1 MWGGKTPCARN
12 DRHLV
17 SLRGAAGNEAILVL
31 LDNTMIIIDGSQG
44 EGGGQILR
52 TSLAL
57 SIWTQQPIRIEHIRA
72 KRAKPGLLRQ
82 HLTAV
87 QAAVAISNGQ
97 AKGAELGSRALTFSP
112 GSVQGGDYRFAIGTA
127 GSCTLVLQTILFPL
141 LLADRES
148 TVTITGGT
156 HNPGAPP
163 VDFLQRAF
171 LPLLTRMGTTLEVTL
186 KKHGFFPGGG
196 GEIVA
201 RIQPCPILQGLE
213 LRERGERRRSSAE
226 AYIASLPVHI
236 AERELKT
243 VGELMSW
250 RKEQLFV
257 RGVSGHNGIGNAL
270 GITLEH
276 EHVTE
281 VFTGFGA
288 RGVSAETV
296 AKTACDEALDYIAS
310 NAAVGSHLADQLL
323 LPLALAGS
331 GRFTMPAPTQH
342 FTTNATVIKTFLPV
356 RIRVGKKEKNLYEV
370 FIDSNQKRT

>member
-1 MWGGKTPCARN
+1 
-12 DRHLV
+12 
-17 SLRGAAGNEAILVL
+17 
-31 LDNTMIIIDGSQG
+31 MIIIDGSEG

-57 SIWTQQPIRIEHIRA
+57 SIWTQQPVCIQHIRA

-97 AKGAELGSRALTFSP
+97 AQGAELGSRTLTFSP
-112 GSVQGGDYRFAIGTA
+112 GKVQGGDYRFAIGTA
-127 GSCTLVLQTILFPL
+127 GSCTLVLQTILCPL
-141 LLADRES
+141 LLAERES

-156 HNPGAPP
+156 HNPGAPS

-171 LPLLTRMGTTLEVTL
+171 FPLLARIGVDVQVTL
-186 KKHGFFPGGG
+186 KKYGFYPGGG

-201 RIQPCPILQGLE
+201 RIQPSPTLQGIE
-213 LRERGERRRSSAE
+213 LCERGERQRSFAE

-257 RGVSGHNGIGNAL
+257 RGLSGQHGVGNVL
-270 GITLEH
+270 NITLEH

-281 VFTGFGA
+281 VFTGFGE

-296 AKTACDEALDYIAS
+296 AKTACDEALEYIAS
-310 NAAVGSHLADQLL
+310 NAAVGLHLADQLL
-323 LPLALAGS
+323 LPLALSGS
-331 GRFTMPAPTQH
+331 GRFNMPTPTQH
-342 FTTNATVIKTFLPV
+342 FTTNAAVVETFLPI
-356 RIRVGKKEKNLYEV
+356 RIRLEKKEKNLYEV
-370 FIDSNQKRT
+370 FINSNQKRT

>member
-1 MWGGKTPCARN
+1 MRLLRCARN
-12 DRHLV
+12 DRHPL
-17 SLRGAAGNEAILVL
+17 SLRGVVRDKAIFVL
-31 LDNTMIIIDGSQG
+31 MDNIMVIIDGSQG

-57 SIWTQQPIRIEHIRA
+57 SIWTQQPVRLEHIRA

-97 AKGAELGSRALTFSP
+97 AKGAELGSQALTFSP
-112 GSVQGGDYRFAIGTA
+112 GKVQGGDYRFAIGTA
-127 GSCTLVLQTILFPL
+127 GSCTLVLQTILLPL
-141 LLADRES
+141 LLAKRES
-148 TVTITGGT
+148 TITITGGT

-171 LPLLTRMGTTLEVTL
+171 LPLLARMGAPVEVTL
-186 KKHGFFPGGG
+186 KKYGFFPGGG
-196 GEIVA
+196 GEMVA
-201 RIQPCPILQGLE
+201 RIQPCPTLQGIE
-213 LRERGERRRSSAE
+213 LHERGERRHSFAE

-243 VGELMSW
+243 VGELMGW
-250 RKEQLFV
+250 RKDQLFV
-257 RGVSGHNGIGNAL
+257 RGLSGHNGIGNAL
-270 GITLEH
+270 SITLEH

-281 VFTGFGA
+281 VIIGFGE

-310 NAAVGSHLADQLL
+310 NAAVGLHLADQLL
-323 LPLALAGS
+323 LPLALAS
-331 GRFTMPAPTQH
+331 RGRFTMPAPTQH
-342 FTTNATVIKTFLPV
+342 FTTNAAVIKKFLAV
-356 RIRVGKKEKNLYEV
+356 GIRVEHKERDLYEAQV
-370 FIDSNQKRT
+370 ENR

>member
-1 MWGGKTPCARN
+1 
-12 DRHLV
+12 
-17 SLRGAAGNEAILVL
+17 
-31 LDNTMIIIDGSQG
+31 MIIIDGSLG

-57 SIWTQQPIRIEHIRA
+57 SIWTQQPVRIEHIRA

-112 GSVQGGDYRFAIGTA
+112 GKVQGGDCRFAIGTA

-141 LLADRES
+141 LLAKRES

-156 HNPGAPP
+156 HNPSAPP
-163 VDFLQRAF
+163 IDFLQRAF
-171 LPLLTRMGTTLEVTL
+171 LPLLTRMGVPVEVTL

-201 RIQPCPILQGLE
+201 HILPCPTLQGLE
-213 LRERGERRRSSAE
+213 LCERGERRRSFAE
-226 AYIASLPVHI
+226 AYIASLPSRI

-250 RKEQLFV
+250 KKEQLFM
-257 RGVSGHNGIGNAL
+257 RGVSGQNGIGNAL

-276 EHVTE
+276 EYVAE
-281 VFTGFGA
+281 VFTGFGE
-288 RGVSAETV
+288 RGVSAEAV

-310 NAAVGSHLADQLL
+310 NAAVGPHLADQLL

-342 FTTNATVIKTFLPV
+342 FTTNAAVIEKFLPV
-356 RIRVGKKEKNLYEV
+356 RLRVKQERHNLYTAV
-370 FIDSNQKRT
+370 VVS

>member
-1 MWGGKTPCARN
+1 
-12 DRHLV
+12 
-17 SLRGAAGNEAILVL
+17 
-31 LDNTMIIIDGSQG
+31 MIIIDGSQG

-127 GSCTLVLQTILFPL
+127 GSCTLVLQTILLPL
-141 LLADRES
+141 LLAERES

-156 HNPGAPP
+156 HNPSAPP

-171 LPLLTRMGTTLEVTL
+171 LPLLARMGATVEVTL

-196 GEIVA
+196 GEIVT
-201 RIQPCPILQGLE
+201 RIQPCPTLQGIE
-213 LRERGERRRSSAE
+213 LCERGERRRSFAE

-236 AERELKT
+236 GERELKT

-257 RGVSGHNGIGNAL
+257 RGLSGHNGIGNAL

-281 VFTGFGA
+281 VFTGFGE

-310 NAAVGSHLADQLL
+310 NAAVGPRLADQLL

-342 FTTNATVIKTFLPV
+342 FTTNAAVIERFLPI
-356 RIRVGKKEKNLYEV
+356 RIKIEKKDLSRYET
-370 FIDSNQKRT
+370 FIVS

>member
-1 MWGGKTPCARN
+1 
-12 DRHLV
+12 
-17 SLRGAAGNEAILVL
+17 
-31 LDNTMIIIDGSQG
+31 MIIIDGSQG

-87 QAAVAISNGQ
+87 QAAVAISSGQ

-112 GSVQGGDYRFAIGTA
+112 GKVQGGDYHFAIGTA
-127 GSCTLVLQTILFPL
+127 GSCTLVLQTILLPL

-171 LPLLTRMGTTLEVTL
+171 LPLLARMGATVEVTL

-201 RIQPCPILQGLE
+201 RIQPCPTLQGIALY
-213 LRERGERRRSSAE
+213 ERGERQRSFAE

-257 RGVSGHNGIGNAL
+257 RGLSDHNGIGNAL
-270 GITLEH
+270 SITLEH

-281 VFTGFGA
+281 VFIGFGE
-288 RGVSAETV
+288 RGVLAETV

-310 NAAVGSHLADQLL
+310 NAAVGPHLADQLL
-323 LPLALAGS
+323 LPLALAGR

-342 FTTNATVIKTFLPV
+342 FTTNVAVIGKFLPV
-356 RIRVGKKEKNLYEV
+356 RVQIEQKSRNLHETLV
-370 FIDSNQKRT
+370 AL

>member
-1 MWGGKTPCARN
+1 
-12 DRHLV
+12 
-17 SLRGAAGNEAILVL
+17 
-31 LDNTMIIIDGSQG
+31 MIIIDGSQG

-57 SIWTQQPIRIEHIRA
+57 SIWTQQPVRIEHIRA

-87 QAAVAISNGQ
+87 QAAVAIGNGH

-112 GSVQGGDYRFAIGTA
+112 GKVQGRDYRFAIGTA
-127 GSCTLVLQTILFPL
+127 GSCTLVLQTILLPL

-171 LPLLTRMGTTLEVTL
+171 LPLLARMGATVDVAL
-186 KKHGFFPGGG
+186 KKYGFFPGGG

-201 RIQPCPILQGLE
+201 RIHRCPTLQGIE
-213 LRERGERRRSSAE
+213 LSERGERRRSFAE
-226 AYIASLPVHI
+226 AYIASLPLHI

-250 RKEQLFV
+250 KKEQLFV
-257 RGVSGHNGIGNAL
+257 RGLSGQNGTGNAL
-270 GITLEH
+270 GLTLEH

-281 VFTGFGA
+281 VFTGFGE

-310 NAAVGSHLADQLL
+310 NAAVGPHLADQLL

-331 GRFTMPAPTQH
+331 GRFTMPTPTQH
-342 FTTNATVIKTFLPV
+342 FTTNAEVIGKFLSV
-356 RIRVGKKEKNLYEV
+356 RIRVENRGKNLCEAYV
-370 FIDSNQKRT
+370 VS

>member
-1 MWGGKTPCARN
+1 
-12 DRHLV
+12 
-17 SLRGAAGNEAILVL
+17 
-31 LDNTMIIIDGSQG
+31 MIIIDGSQG
-44 EGGGQILR
+44 EGEGQILR

-57 SIWTQQPIRIEHIRA
+57 SLWTQQPVRIEHIRA

-87 QAAVAISNGQ
+87 QAAVAISKGQ

-112 GSVQGGDYRFAIGTA
+112 GKVQGGDFRFAIGTA

-141 LLADRES
+141 LLAERAS

-156 HNPGAPP
+156 HNPSAPP

-171 LPLLTRMGTTLEVTL
+171 LPLLARMGAPVEVTL

-196 GEIVA
+196 GEIVT

-213 LRERGERRRSSAE
+213 LCERGERRRSFAE

-243 VGELMSW
+243 VGELMNW

-257 RGVSGHNGIGNAL
+257 RGLSGHNGIGNAL
-270 GITLEH
+270 GIILEH

-281 VFTGFGA
+281 VFTGFGE

-310 NAAVGSHLADQLL
+310 NAAVGPHLADQLL

-331 GRFTMPAPTQH
+331 GRFTMSAPTQH
-342 FTTNATVIKTFLPV
+342 FTTNAAVIERFLPI
-356 RIRVGKKEKNLYEV
+356 RIGVEKKDLTRYDTLIV
-370 FIDSNQKRT
+370 L

>member
-1 MWGGKTPCARN
+1 
-12 DRHLV
+12 
-17 SLRGAAGNEAILVL
+17 
-31 LDNTMIIIDGSQG
+31 MIIIDGSQG

-57 SIWTQQPIRIEHIRA
+57 SIWTQQPVRIEHIRA

-97 AKGAELGSRALTFSP
+97 AKGAELGSQALTFSP
-112 GSVQGGDYRFAIGTA
+112 SKVQGGDYHFAIGTA
-127 GSCTLVLQTILFPL
+127 GSCTLVLQTILLPL

-171 LPLLTRMGTTLEVTL
+171 LPLLVRMGADVEVTL

-201 RIQPCPILQGLE
+201 HIQPCSTLQGIE
-213 LRERGERRRSSAE
+213 LYERGERQRNFAE
-226 AYIASLPVHI
+226 AYIASLPMHI

-257 RGVSGHNGIGNAL
+257 RGLSSHSGIGNAL
-270 GITLEH
+270 SIILEH
-276 EHVTE
+276 EYVTE
-281 VFTGFGA
+281 VFIGFGE

-310 NAAVGSHLADQLL
+310 NAAVGPHLADQLL
-323 LPLALAGS
+323 LPLALAGN

-342 FTTNATVIKTFLPV
+342 FTTNAAVIERFLPV
-356 RIRVGKKEKNLYEV
+356 RVQVGKKERNLHEV
-370 FIDSNQKRT
+370 LVVS